1 MSRYEKK
8 IDKMASLQHLRKMQL
23 DQEMVILQQIQAKR
37 KTAKEELYESQMM
50 YIHGVDRLN
59 KERQSPERK
68 MLDALERSIDLAKSR
83 WYQKLQILRAV
94 EEDERRQNLAVQD
107 AHRNLKMLEK
117 LGEKYGE
124 QLRKHNNRVE
134 QKMLDEFAIQRR
146 KISDDPRE

>member
-1 MSRYEKK
+1 MNRIEKK
-8 IDKMASLQHLRKMQL
+8 IDRMASLKYVRKIQL
-23 DQEMVILQQIQAKR
+23 DKELAILNELQVKK
-37 KTAKEELYESQMM
+37 KTAKDELYESQMM
-50 YIHGVDRLN
+50 YIQGVDRLN

-94 EEDERRQNLAVQD
+94 EEDERRQNLAVQE

-117 LGEKYGE
+117 LDDRYND

-134 QKMLDEFAIQRR
+134 QKILDEFAVQRR
-146 KISDDPRE
+146 KTSDDPRE

>member
-1 MSRYEKK
+1 MNRIEKK
-8 IDKMASLQHLRKMQL
+8 IDRMASLKYVRKIQL
-23 DQEMVILQQIQAKR
+23 DKELAILNDLQAK
-37 KTAKEELYESQMM
+37 KKIAKDELYESQLM
-50 YIHGVDRLN
+50 YIQGVDRLN

-117 LGEKYGE
+117 LDERYNV
-124 QLRKHNNRVE
+124 QLRKHNDKVE